1 MKKHFFKVI
10 LVDDDEDDRFLFS
23 EAFESLAIQTELALF
38 KNGQEF
44 IDYLENTGDSLP
56 EIVFLDLNMPVRNGL
71 ECLQYLRKIDKF
83 KDVFVAIYS
92 TSSSDRDMEATLL
105 HGANIYIQK
114 PTNFKTLTNVI
125 DRALK
130 TCYQY
135 TTSQLD
141 KYNFL
146 LKLP

>member
-1 MKKHFFKVI
+1 MKEHNFKIV

-23 EAFESLAIQTELALF
+23 EAFKNLKIKSDLTLF
-38 KNGQEF
+38 KDGQEF
-44 IDYLENTGDSLP
+44 VDYLENDLGKLP
-56 EIVFLDLNMPVRNGL
+56 EIVFLDLNMPKKNGL
-71 ECLQYLRKIDKF
+71 ECLQYLRKNDKF

-92 TSSSDRDMEATLL
+92 TSSSDKDMEATLL

-114 PTNFKTLTNVI
+114 PTSFATLTKVI

-135 TTSQLD
+135 ATSQLD
-141 KYNFL
+141 KHSFL
-146 LKLP
+146 LKL

>member
-1 MKKHFFKVI
+1 MGNHFFKVV

-23 EAFESLAIQTELALF
+23 EAFDSLKMNTKLALF

-44 IDYLENTGDSLP
+44 IDYLEKAASEIP
-56 EIVFLDLNMPVRNGL
+56 EVVFLDLNMPVKNGL
-71 ECLQYLRKIDKF
+71 DCLQYLRKNSRF

-92 TSSSDRDMEATLL
+92 TSSSPEDMNITLT

-114 PTNFKTLTNVI
+114 PNNFKTLTAVI
-125 DRALK
+125 DKSLK

-141 KYNFL
+141 KHSFL